1 MKLLT
6 RTGLPVIFFLY
17 MTLTGFAQSG
27 IITTYAGPG
36 LPVDGSLA
44 TGQSIEGPSS
54 VTSDGAGGFYVAI
67 SSQNRVYRVTAA
79 GKISLIA
86 GNGTPGFSGDSGPAT
101 SAQLF
106 HPNGLALN
114 TAGNL
119 YIADS
124 DNARIRQVA
133 PNGVISTI
141 AGNGTVGFSGDNG
154 LATAAEF
161 SNPLG
166 LAVDSTGNLYIADS
180 NNHRIRRMVPG
191 GIVGTAA
198 GTGTPSFGGDT
209 GVATSAQLYYP
220 TGVAIDAAGNLYIAD
235 CLNQRIREVA
245 SGGVINT
252 VAGIGTSTATGTS
265 GGEIQAGPGISGF
278 SGDGGA
284 ATSAELN
291 YPVSVAVDG
300 AGNVLIADSYNF
312 RIRKMT
318 PGGVIDTVVGTGTQ
332 GFSGDGG
339 PATKAQIGLPTGVAV
354 DSSGNLIIAD
364 FSNQRVRKVTSGGVI
379 QTAAG
384 IGIQGY
390 SGDGG
395 PATSAL
401 LHLPTGVALDTTGNL
416 FIADSGNFRIR
427 KVATNGTIST
437 IAGNGTRGYSGGGGQ
452 AGSAELNGPAGLA
465 TDSAGNLFIADN
477 FNQRVFKVTPGG
489 VISTIAGNGTPGYSG
504 DGGPATTAQL
514 NEPWGVAVDSAGNL
528 FIADLVNNRIRK
540 VTTDGVIHTVAG
552 MGAAGYSGDGGPA
565 TMAQLNYPVGV
576 TVDSSGNL
584 FIADSGNNRVR
595 KVATGGTIGT
605 VVGNGVPGFVGDGAA
620 ANLAELD
627 KPTGIAVDRLGNL
640 FISDHGN
647 NRIRKVTP
655 DGTIKT
661 IAGLG
666 TAGFSGD
673 GGSAPAAQIDY
684 AMGIALD
691 GVGNLFLADYDN
703 NRVRMVMSAS
713 TFFPQVVTGS
723 GYSTV
728 FAITNPGSSAASGTL
743 TLTDP
748 QGNPLSVKGT
758 LADSSGTT
766 KLASV
771 GSSFALEV
779 PAGKTFFLSTAGLT
793 AGDPVKVGWGQLE
806 TTTGLLTGTITYQYL
821 VGPRVRTV
829 SGALQSQ
836 LVQSAAIAVD
846 NDSSQG
852 TEVAYAI
859 ANPSNQSISVE
870 LDLVQPDGAI
880 NDHIVLNL
888 GPGGQTARYLWQD
901 LPCASFQGSLLIR
914 GQAGANFIAVAL
926 IDNQGLLTAIPLISG
941 KVAAENN

>member
-1 MKLLT
+1 
-6 RTGLPVIFFLY
+6 
-17 MTLTGFAQSG
+17 
-27 IITTYAGPG
+27 
-36 LPVDGSLA
+36 
-44 TGQSIEGPSS
+44 
-54 VTSDGAGGFYVAI
+54 
-67 SSQNRVYRVTAA
+67 
-79 GKISLIA
+79 
-86 GNGTPGFSGDSGPAT
+86 
-101 SAQLF
+101 
-106 HPNGLALN
+106 
-114 TAGNL
+114 
-119 YIADS
+119 
-124 DNARIRQVA
+124 
-133 PNGVISTI
+133 
-141 AGNGTVGFSGDNG
+141 
-154 LATAAEF
+154 
-161 SNPLG
+161 
-166 LAVDSTGNLYIADS
+166 
-180 NNHRIRRMVPG
+180 
-191 GIVGTAA
+191 
-198 GTGTPSFGGDT
+198 
-209 GVATSAQLYYP
+209 
-220 TGVAIDAAGNLYIAD
+220 
-235 CLNQRIREVA
+235 
-245 SGGVINT
+245 
-252 VAGIGTSTATGTS
+252 
-265 GGEIQAGPGISGF
+265 
-278 SGDGGA
+278 
-284 ATSAELN
+284 
-291 YPVSVAVDG
+291 
-300 AGNVLIADSYNF
+300 
-312 RIRKMT
+312 
-318 PGGVIDTVVGTGTQ
+318 
-332 GFSGDGG
+332 
-339 PATKAQIGLPTGVAV
+339 
-354 DSSGNLIIAD
+354 
-364 FSNQRVRKVTSGGVI
+364 
-379 QTAAG
+379 
-384 IGIQGY
+384 
-390 SGDGG
+390 
-395 PATSAL
+395 
-401 LHLPTGVALDTTGNL
+401 
-416 FIADSGNFRIR
+416 
-427 KVATNGTIST
+427 
-437 IAGNGTRGYSGGGGQ
+437 
-452 AGSAELNGPAGLA
+452 LA

-477 FNQRVFKVTPGG
+477 FNQRVLKVTPGG
-489 VISTIAGNGTPGYSG
+489 VISTIAGNGTPGYGG
-504 DGGPATTAQL
+504 DGGPATSAQL

-713 TFFPQVVTGS
+713 TS
-723 GYSTV
+723 
-728 FAITNPGSSAASGTL
+728 
-743 TLTDP
+743 LTDP

-870 LDLVQPDGAI
+870 LDLVQPDGTI